1 MLKRAAFNSCISKK
15 GRDMLENMREI
26 GRVKLVQVQPTPL
39 KIRERPNAYYDPSPL
54 LVVDT
59 LLVSPYGA
67 IGVTAEGGHITDIHH
82 AQHQATRNSH
92 GKNDLSVGFTSHY
105 AAMRARFG
113 QHLVDGCAGEN
124 ILVDTDRTFTLADVA
139 GGLAIQNPDT
149 GQIVYLTQL
158 KIDAPCVEF
167 SQYAASYGMPLP
179 PQELQAA
186 LQFLHNG
193 RRGFYARLAE
203 HQNSGSARAND
214 RVFITGMSQ
223 EASE

>member
-1 MLKRAAFNSCISKK
+1 
-15 GRDMLENMREI
+15 MREI
-26 GRVKLVQVQPTPL
+26 GRIKLVQVQRSPL
-39 KIRERPNAYYDPSPL
+39 KIGRSPNAYYDPSPL
-54 LVVDT
+54 LVVNI
-59 LLVSPYGA
+59 LLLTPHGS
-67 IGVTAEGGHITDIHH
+67 IGVSAEGEHIIDIHH
-82 AQHQATRNSH
+82 AHHPATRNRH
-92 GKNDLSVGFTSHY
+92 GKNDLSIDFTSHY

-193 RRGFYARLAE
+193 RRGFYGRLAE
-203 HQNSGSARAND
+203 HQNSGSMRAND

>member
-1 MLKRAAFNSCISKK
+1 
-15 GRDMLENMREI
+15 MREI
-26 GRVKLVQVQPTPL
+26 GRIKLVQVQRSPL
-39 KIRERPNAYYDPSPL
+39 KLGRSPNAYYDPSPL

-59 LLVSPYGA
+59 LLVTPHGA
-67 IGVTAEGGHITDIHH
+67 IGVTAEGERITDIHH
-82 AQHQATRNSH
+82 AHHPASRNSC

-124 ILVDTDRTFTLADVA
+124 ILVETNSPFTLVGVA
-139 GGLAIQNPDT
+139 GGLAIQNPVT

-158 KIDAPCVEF
+158 KIAAPCVEF
-167 SQYAASYGMPLP
+167 SQYAANYGMPLP

-193 RRGFYARLAE
+193 RRGFYAKLAE
-203 HQNSGSARAND
+203 QQNSGGVRAND
-214 RVFITGMSQ
+214 RVFINGMPQ
-223 EASE
+223 ETSE